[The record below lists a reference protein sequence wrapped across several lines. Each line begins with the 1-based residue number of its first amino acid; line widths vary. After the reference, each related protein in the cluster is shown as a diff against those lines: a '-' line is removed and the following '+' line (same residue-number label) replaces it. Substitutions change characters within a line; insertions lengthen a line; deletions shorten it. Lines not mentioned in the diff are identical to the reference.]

1 MLASFVFALQFLTR
15 IQIANPEWNYEKCGR
30 GSAFFPVV
38 GLVVGGLL
46 LALKMLGE
54 TVFSPLITAALIL
67 LAEVFITGGLHVDGF
82 MDSMD
87 GLYSGRDRERKLEI
101 MKDSR
106 VGSFGALGLACLILV
121 KYIFYLELLKMGQV
135 SWLLAIPVFGRW
147 SMVYAIRFFPYLR
160 PQGLGNP
167 YSDHTGSREFLL
179 ATAIMAGTL
188 GLALREGAL
197 VFLIPILLVHFWLR
211 RVRDTLGGLTGDI
224 YGAVEEISEVMGL
237 ITVYFVYVKILFI

>member
-1 MLASFVFALQFLTR
+1 MLASFIFALQFLTR
-15 IQIANPEWNYEKCGR
+15 IQISNPEWDYEKCGR

-38 GLVVGGLL
+38 GLVAGAVLMAVKMVGEL
-46 LALKMLGE
+46 
-54 TVFSPLITAALIL
+54 VFSPLITAALIL
-67 LAEVFITGGLHVDGF
+67 LAEVIITGGLHVDGF

-106 VGSFGALGLACLILV
+106 VGSFGALGLACLVLI
-121 KYIFYLELLKMGQV
+121 KYIFYLELLKMGQM

-160 PQGLGNP
+160 SQGLGNP
-167 YSDHTGSREFLL
+167 YSDHTGNREFMI
-179 ATAIMAGTL
+179 ATVVMAVTLVL
-188 GLALREGAL
+188 GLQEGAIF
-197 VFLIPILLVHFWLR
+197 FLIPVLLIHLWLK
-211 RVRDTLGGLTGDI
+211 RVRDALGGLTGDI

-237 ITVYFVYVKILFI
+237 LTVYFVYVRILVV